1 MQWMIWVW
9 LAVIVI
15 SLIYEFISVSLTSFW
30 FAVGGLVSLILAAT
44 GKVNLLWQIIV
55 FILVSLIFL
64 LSLRKFA
71 LKFLFRKNNE
81 KTNTSALIGREALLI
96 GEINQF
102 DTGTVKL
109 DGVEWTCTS
118 VNPGETIPSGSVV
131 KIEQIK
137 GNKLYVSKIK
147 KEN

>member
-9 LAVIVI
+9 LAVIVL
-15 SLIYEFISVSLTSFW
+15 SLVYEFISVSLTSFW
-30 FAVGGLVSLILAAT
+30 FAIGGIVSLILAAC
-44 GKVNLLWQIIV
+44 KVPLLWQIIV

-64 LSLRKFA
+64 LSFRKLA
-71 LKFLFRKNNE
+71 LKFLFRKNDE

-102 DTGTVKL
+102 DTGTVKI
-109 DGVEWTCTS
+109 DGVEWTCVS
-118 VNPGETIPSGSVV
+118 VNPGETIPSGSIV

-137 GNKLYVSKIK
+137 GNKLYVSNTK